1 MIKIK
6 ISVDVC
12 SSSMCNDRLMQKLI
26 NKNFRELLE
35 DGEPFEYPIEDPELA
50 GYNMFVNLVSYI
62 CTDENSPY
70 FGRKTED
77 EIEEYVRNSGVTPI
91 TIFNWVNDVLLKSNP
106 SNELRKVFADPTI
119 GKDGKAT
126 NKTVANY
133 KKQIKEFI
141 NNGGIITT
149 LSCLEAEN
157 LLGSE
162 DKDIYA
168 VRSKNGDHDCM
179 FYAIS
184 KDADRHIIRKEYTC
198 DTRCSYYEAREILM
212 ENWIDLDEEHKY
224 QTAI

>member
-12 SSSMCNDRLMQKLI
+12 SSSICSDRIMQKLI

-35 DGEPFEYPIEDPELA
+35 DGEAYEYPLNDTEYA
-50 GYNMFVNLVSYI
+50 STSMFVNLVSYI
-62 CTDENSPY
+62 NTDESSPY
-70 FGRKTED
+70 FGKMS
-77 EIEEYVRNSGVTPI
+77 EESIKSYVINSGITPMV
-91 TIFNWVNDVLLKSNP
+91 IFNWVNDVLLKSNP

-119 GKDGKAT
+119 DKDGKAT
-126 NKTVANY
+126 NKIVSTY

-141 NNGGIITT
+141 NNGGTITT
-149 LSCLEAEN
+149 LSCIEAEN
-157 LLGSE
+157 LVGSE

-184 KDADRHIIRKEYTC
+184 KNADRHLIRKEYTC
-198 DTRCSYYEAREILM
+198 DTRCSYHEAREILM
-212 ENWIDLDEEHKY
+212 ENWLNLDEEHKY
-224 QTAI
+224 QTAF